1 MGENSGPLRGPE
13 ESPLKYRSVLVL
25 TRRLKKK
32 KEKKKLLKMVDLM
45 SHLNALPGRFPVPKQ
60 V

>member
-1 MGENSGPLRGPE
+1 MKMGENSGHLRGSE

-32 KEKKKLLKMVDLM
+32 K
-45 SHLNALPGRFPVPKQ
+45 AT
-60 V
+60 